1 MYLLYRHRWNTR
13 IFPVTKIWYPV
24 KIQFL
29 SFTCEDMAVVM
40 ATSVSAN
47 RKTASQHL
55 AISVFIINR
64 ILHACLWIQIFLLMF
79 NSISHEWA
87 QQTSE
92 ISSWTL
98 EDKICIHAHAFNI
111 LYIHIFIYIH
121 FKWIFNHTFYR
132 FLPLRDRCWDHWA

>member
-1 MYLLYRHRWNTR
+1 MKYQDFSSDENLVSR
-13 IFPVTKIWYPV
+13 
-24 KIQFL
+24 
-29 SFTCEDMAVVM
+29 EDMAVVM

-55 AISVFIINR
+55 AIGVFIINR
-64 ILHACLWIQIFLLMF
+64 ILHACLRIQIFLLMF

-111 LYIHIFIYIH
+111 LYIHLHSF
-121 FKWIFNHTFYR
+121 
-132 FLPLRDRCWDHWA
+132 